1 MVVLQLCGQLPFQGR
16 RPARRLDQRRVGDCG
31 PGSAPRLYREKKM
44 TSPHPRFSFKVV
56 TPPFLNH
63 PIDVPP
69 VLNAS
74 DHTVDFGAL
83 LMYGE
88 HDQVHTT

>member
-1 MVVLQLCGQLPFQGR
+1 M
-16 RPARRLDQRRVGDCG
+16 
-31 PGSAPRLYREKKM
+31 S
-44 TSPHPRFSFKVV
+44 SPHPRFSFKLV
-56 TPPFLNH
+56 TPPFVNR

-74 DHTVDFGAL
+74 DHTVDFVCGQCGAL

-88 HDQVHTT
+88 HDQVHNVTIHCVACGSYNTTNEE